1 MPRGSART
9 ASLRASLMEPTQP
22 SLGPGCQGILLGPD
36 LCLGTLHGP
45 VLGSCIFLATD
56 VCSGIFLCTRMPDV
70 SVLLHGLDLCSGTLH
85 DLCLGILY
93 GLYGLDL
100 CPCIFP
106 GRPSLELREQGF
118 GGLTLIGSFKS
129 GSNFVARRHLACS
142 RRLSVRG

>member
-36 LCLGTLHGP
+36 LCL
-45 VLGSCIFLATD
+45 
-56 VCSGIFLCTRMPDV
+56 GIFLCTRMPDV

-118 GGLTLIGSFKS
+118 GGLTLI
-129 GSNFVARRHLACS
+129 
-142 RRLSVRG
+142 